1 MQLDSPSL
9 NSRRGI
15 TVLTLL
21 LIIIAVIVATIFL
34 IRYLR
39 QTA

>member
-1 MQLDSPSL
+1 MQRIPSPS
-9 NSRRGI
+9 NRRGI

-21 LIIIAVIVATIFL
+21 LIIIAVIVAAVFL

-39 QTA
+39 QPA